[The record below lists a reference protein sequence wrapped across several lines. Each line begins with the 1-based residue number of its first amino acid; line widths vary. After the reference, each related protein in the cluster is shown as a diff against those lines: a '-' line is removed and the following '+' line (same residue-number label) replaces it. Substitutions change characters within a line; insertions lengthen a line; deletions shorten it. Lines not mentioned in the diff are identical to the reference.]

1 MGRRYKD
8 INPTGQVLIYLH
20 ASTSINIEFFRID
33 GRPEFGMELAS
44 ITLFFGIPSSRLT
57 SAGCPV
63 TLLVY
68 LLRVVDVLDRK
79 IDTKSISCDLVF
91 LGGEPKGLY
100 ISGPSASLY
109 ALNMKA
115 ITHKETKDA
124 NNEDNGVTRKLG

>member
-1 MGRRYKD
+1 MG
-8 INPTGQVLIYLH
+8 PEFTYLH
-20 ASTSINIEFFRID
+20 ASTSINIKFFGID

-44 ITLFFGIPSSRLT
+44 ITLFFGISSSRLT
-57 SAGCPV
+57 SGNCLL

-68 LLRVVDVLDRK
+68 LLRIVNMLDGK

-91 LGGEPKGLY
+91 LGGEPKSLH
-100 ISGPSASLY
+100 ISGFSVSLY

-124 NNEDNGVTRKLG
+124 NNEDNGITRKLG